1 MYMALDDLEG
11 KIIAFEAIDFKQE
24 LTNVIEDNTE
34 LLVNIQQAQLASG
47 FDAEGKAVQATIYPS
62 YSPYTIKQKKKYG
75 VDLGAVTDRVTN
87 YMTGAMYNS
96 MTKKVEGDNVTTD
109 SNVGYFAE
117 RKQWSGEKAF
127 DLNESYRREFA
138 EEKVIPYIQNIVNVV
153 FSK

>member
-1 MYMALDDLEG
+1 MALDDLEG

-34 LLVNIQQAQLASG
+34 FLLDLQTSQLAHG
-47 FDAEGKAVQATIYPS
+47 IDANNEPIYATVSAS
-62 YSPYTIKQKKKYG
+62 YSPYTKDLKKKYG
-75 VDLGAVTDRVTN
+75 TGLGAVTDRVTN
-87 YMTGAMYNS
+87 YMTGAMYDS
-96 MTKKVEGDNVTTD
+96 MTKKVEGDKVETD

-138 EEKVIPYIQNIVNVV
+138 EEKVIPCIQNIVNVI
-153 FSK
+153 FGK

>member
-1 MYMALDDLEG
+1 MALDDLEN
-11 KIIAFEAIDFKQE
+11 KIAAFSALDFHNE
-24 LTNVIEDNTE
+24 LVSVIEDNE
-34 LLVNIQQAQLASG
+34 DLLVNLQQSQLASG
-47 FDAEGKAVQATIYPS
+47 FDAEGQAVNATIYPS

-96 MTKKVEGDNVTTD
+96 MTKQIDGDNVTTNSD
-109 SNVGYFAE
+109 VGYFPE

-138 EEKVIPYIQNIVNVV
+138 EEKVIPHIQNIVADV